1 MLGCMNPD
9 GALSPPRRR
18 SWPRTLLLGLAAVAA
33 AMITVALFYGLVAL
47 AVTAALVL
55 LMNGFGSNK

>member
-1 MLGCMNPD
+1 MNPD

-33 AMITVALFYGLVAL
+33 AVITVAL
-47 AVTAALVL
+47 T
-55 LMNGFGSNK
+55 SSPSR